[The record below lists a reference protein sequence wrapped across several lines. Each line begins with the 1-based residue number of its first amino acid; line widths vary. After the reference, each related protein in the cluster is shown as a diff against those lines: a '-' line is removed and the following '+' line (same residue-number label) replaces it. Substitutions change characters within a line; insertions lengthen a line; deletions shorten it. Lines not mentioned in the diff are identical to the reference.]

1 MMIEGRAN
9 VLKKRT
15 SLGEEPAFR
24 ALAVLDFRAGTFL
37 VGLDA
42 RYRFDGKGRLL
53 DISGSAEV
61 FFDFDDPSTW
71 HVYLGE
77 KEPRDK
83 RIRARILT
91 LFEANTY
98 WMLDANKIQFGSW
111 YGYDKTWKFGPVRL
125 TIEAWME
132 NNVRVSWLPPHLY
145 GDLWLHGKG
154 AIKVWWF
161 GFGLSLDAG
170 IAADVF
176 DPFHLLGKFGVGIDL
191 PWPLPDFSISVT
203 LEWGPEKDLAS
214 LPLPLKEVAVEHL
227 KVSTS
232 WPLPRDKGLLAPNYD
247 AGDGLRNETDPTFN
261 DKAAPPSNVPVVPI
275 DSKPHLTFSR
285 PIHGKLSSGRSYPP
299 SPLLGNASGILAM
312 TR

>member
-1 MMIEGRAN
+1 M
-9 VLKKRT
+9 LKKRT

-77 KEPRDK
+77 RSPGDK

-132 NNVRVSWLPPHLY
+132 NNVGSAGCRRTCMVTS
-145 GDLWLHGKG
+145 GCMAR

-161 GFGLSLDAG
+161 GFGFSLEP
-170 IAADVF
+170 VSRRMS
-176 DPFHLLGKFGVGIDL
+176 
-191 PWPLPDFSISVT
+191 SI
-203 LEWGPEKDLAS
+203 P
-214 LPLPLKEVAVEHL
+214 
-227 KVSTS
+227 STC
-232 WPLPRDKGLLAPNYD
+232 
-247 AGDGLRNETDPTFN
+247 
-261 DKAAPPSNVPVVPI
+261 
-275 DSKPHLTFSR
+275 
-285 PIHGKLSSGRSYPP
+285 
-299 SPLLGNASGILAM
+299 
-312 TR
+312 